1 MSLRSPGR
9 EALQQPLADA
19 LARLSPSQA
28 CALGLGPCLGC
39 AIAPFETL
47 GEAVSLLGLDV
58 ARVLAGVR
66 ATRRRRPR

>member
-1 MSLRSPGR
+1 M
-9 EALQQPLADA
+9 
-19 LARLSPSQA
+19 SQA

-47 GEAVSLLGLDV
+47 GEAVSLLGLDG

-66 ATRRRRPR
+66 GTRRRRPR